1 MFILLYN
8 ISKKKINPFF
18 DYFSKKEAKILL
30 QALHHKKGR
39 MKMTITE
46 VKFRRFI
53 NEGKLRAV
61 VSLTFDGSFA
71 VHDIKIVQ
79 GEERLFVAMPSR
91 RDDNGVFRDI
101 VHPIDSE
108 LRNEIEEEILSAYRM
123 ELDRQSAEQQDLS

>member
-1 MFILLYN
+1 
-8 ISKKKINPFF
+8 
-18 DYFSKKEAKILL
+18 
-30 QALHHKKGR
+30 
-39 MKMTITE
+39 MTITE

-108 LRNEIEEEILSAYRM
+108 LRNEIEGEILSAYRM
-123 ELDRQSAEQQDLS
+123 ELDSQAAEQQDLS